1 MSRNNYK
8 KVFLLVVFIV
18 IVLIV
23 INMTTLSRSAQTPLE
38 VAVKDSLA
46 PLQKVTMGISSSI
59 KENISFIGSLGHL
72 KEENQALKDEIRK
85 LKSELNQVEE
95 YKVQNRQFKEL
106 LNYREATAEN
116 YQLMSATVIGRDPG
130 NWFGTITLNRGAA
143 DGVERDMAVVVPEG
157 LVGRVVAVSNQTAE
171 VLLITDPRS
180 GVGSQVQQSRV
191 PGVVEGIAN
200 STGVV
205 RMVHL
210 PKNEQVKNNQVVI
223 SSGVGGVY
231 PSGIRI
237 GKIFSVEDDPA
248 GLFKIATIK
257 PFVNFNVLENVFIVK
272 TVYKPE
278 VNLSVEGME

>member
-1 MSRNNYK
+1 LSRNNYK
-8 KVFLLVVFIV
+8 KVFLLVVFI
-18 IVLIV
+18 IITILIV
-23 INMTTLSRSAQTPLE
+23 KLTTLSRSAQTPIE
-38 VAVKDSLA
+38 VAVKDGLS
-46 PLQKVTMGISSSI
+46 PLQEFTMGISRSI
-59 KENISFIGSLGHL
+59 TDNLSYIGSIGTL
-72 KEENQALKDEIRK
+72 KEENKALKDEIRK
-85 LKSELNQVEE
+85 LKSELDQVEE

-106 LNYREATAEN
+106 LNYREVTVDQ
-116 YQLMSATVIGRDPG
+116 YQLVSATVIGRDPG
-130 NWFGTITLNRGAA
+130 NWFGTITLNRGAK
-143 DGVERDMAVVVPEG
+143 DGIERDMAVVVPEG
-157 LVGRVVAVSNQTAE
+157 LVGRVVAVSNYTSE

-180 GVGSQVQQSRV
+180 GVGSKVQQSSV

-237 GKIFSVEDDPA
+237 GRIFSVEDDPA

-257 PFVNFNVLENVFIVK
+257 PFVDFTVLENVFIVA

-278 VNLSVEGME
+278 INLPVGGK